1 MCVDENND
9 GGDVVEREQK
19 HADRL
24 DDARRVAAS
33 SRKHVSVA
41 TAALFARII
50 PLQHTTITTTTTT
63 TTITAL
69 CSGI

>member
-41 TAALFARII
+41 TAALFARVFNLNTVDADQTEHG
-50 PLQHTTITTTTTT
+50 PEQTE
-63 TTITAL
+63 
-69 CSGI
+69 